1 MIEYDFNHNVD
12 PYLVGFM
19 SGPARHANGKSATK
33 LGGLVHSFYNTYRS
47 LYSAKM
53 SRIPSLSLCTIGSL
67 FISTKQSGVPT
78 IGAVAFLGSTL
89 PESCSMSDANNIY
102 SYTNRSVDAR
112 SKARDTGGS
121 KTPNREEP
129 IEATRVVDAEADMRA
144 ASALYCRPR
153 TFAWKER

>member
-1 MIEYDFNHNVD
+1 
-12 PYLVGFM
+12 
-19 SGPARHANGKSATK
+19 
-33 LGGLVHSFYNTYRS
+33 
-47 LYSAKM
+47 
-53 SRIPSLSLCTIGSL
+53 
-67 FISTKQSGVPT
+67 
-78 IGAVAFLGSTL
+78 
-89 PESCSMSDANNIY
+89 MSDANNIY